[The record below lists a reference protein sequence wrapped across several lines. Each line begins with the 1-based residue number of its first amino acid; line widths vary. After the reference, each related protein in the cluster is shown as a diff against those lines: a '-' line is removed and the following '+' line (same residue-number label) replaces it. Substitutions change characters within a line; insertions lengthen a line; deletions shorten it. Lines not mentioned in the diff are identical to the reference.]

1 MERCGDMNQP
11 NSPSAVVVDAVVI
24 DANVLIGIC
33 TKETKEPTARAA
45 LADYITRKWKFYAP
59 NVIVPEF
66 LHIACKKVDEGK
78 LTAAQYEKAV
88 EDFNDYMAVILTPPA
103 GDVPLI
109 KRASEI
115 RKGYGCSRTSDAIYL
130 ALAEELSQ
138 NGSVELLTFDAGMV
152 NQAAKNAQ
160 AVKVNLLPV

>member
-1 MERCGDMNQP
+1 M
-11 NSPSAVVVDAVVI
+11 VI

-45 LADYITRKWKFYAP
+45 LADYITGKWKFYAP

-66 LHIACKKVDEGK
+66 LHIACKKVDEGR
-78 LTAAQYEKAV
+78 LTAAQYETAV

-103 GDVPLI
+103 GDAAFI

-115 RKGYGCSRTSDAIYL
+115 RAGYGCSRTSDAIYL
-130 ALAEELSQ
+130 ALAEELAQ
-138 NGSVELLTFDAGMV
+138 NGSIELLTFDAGMV
-152 NQAAKNAQ
+152 NQAATNAT

>member
-1 MERCGDMNQP
+1 M
-11 NSPSAVVVDAVVI
+11 
-24 DANVLIGIC
+24 
-33 TKETKEPTARAA
+33 
-45 LADYITRKWKFYAP
+45 
-59 NVIVPEF
+59 
-66 LHIACKKVDEGK
+66 DEGK

-103 GDVPLI
+103 GDVPFI

-115 RKGYGCSRTSDAIYL
+115 RKSYGCSRTSDAIYI

-160 AVKVNLLPV
+160 SVKVNLLPV